1 MSGSSRGS
9 NAGPALLYTSATLE
23 RVSIG
28 GGAEGG
34 MPGGPDLPLLLAQH
48 APGDVGLAREVG
60 GALAENE
67 SIRLLNLRGVV
78 RAVEGSGPGAEANV
92 TKLLGAE
99 VANRKG
105 ALGAKMVGPLAAV
118 REGDARRVG
127 SWLLA
132 VRGAS
137 IGGGTSEIVRNQI
150 AERLLGLPRDPLIK

>member
-1 MSGSSRGS
+1 MELDDIGEQFVVDFLPSHLHRLGDF
-9 NAGPALLYTSATLE
+9 LLH
-23 RVSIG
+23 
-28 GGAEGG
+28 
-34 MPGGPDLPLLLAQH
+34 LLFITFEQ
-48 APGDVGLAREVG
+48 
-60 GALAENE
+60 

-92 TKLLGAE
+92 TKLLGSE

-105 ALGAKMVGPLAAV
+105 ALGARLVGPLAAV

-137 IGGGTSEIVRNQI
+137 IGGGTSEIIRNQI